1 MFINPINNTQE
12 ETLSS
17 SQPAAELTLYA
28 LVDNE
33 GKMVSVNNRKVH
45 LTRKDVREARII
57 YNRRNV
63 KIVKGKFTLG
73 SGWTPVR

>member
-1 MFINPINNTQE
+1 MFTNPTNNTQE

-17 SQPAAELTLYA
+17 SESAAELTLYA
-28 LVDNE
+28 LIDNE
-33 GKMVSVNNRKVH
+33 GKMVSVNNRRVH

-63 KIVKGKFTLG
+63 KIVKGNFTLG